1 LRWENAPNLRE
12 VIRLMRVMVAL
23 YCNSYDRPPASVAL
37 DIDDTLDVVHGHQQ
51 LSMFNAHYD
60 ERCFLPIHVYDT
72 ATSRPVAVLLRP
84 GRTPSGQEIG
94 GHLRRLVRMIRGHWP
109 HTHITLRGDSHYARP
124 EVMDFCDAN
133 GIDFVFGLAGNDV
146 LRHLVEPA
154 ADDVRVRRAEANA
167 AAIRRYTETRYGAK
181 SWTVDR
187 RVAARIEA
195 TTQGLDIRYVV
206 TSFTQGSAEW
216 LYDSL
221 YCARGQAENLI
232 KLHKNQRASDRTS
245 CRSALA
251 NQVRLVLHTAAYWL
265 MLTVR
270 DAIPNPSRSHWR
282 SSPRCCAC
290 AISLSHPDHP
300 VRHTCPNAI
309 TLVRTDGKRHA
320 CDACRHD
327 FVDNTALHVPMT
339 VWRDPLPRGPQRG
352 IAGAHSWCRSFRP
365 IGFDARAK
373 FIEVLG
379 KEATSLLG
387 VFTTRD
393 YRCDATCA
401 RGHAICDAVISFV
414 GDCNARTDVRADVE
428 RCLELGAVAGFA
440 TPASSRQPTC
450 RQSSTWAK
458 RPASEGS
465 TLPLCQMRPPTT

>member
-1 LRWENAPNLRE
+1 MIDNSLLPFSLPSVERKKITAAFDGGRISSDGGVMLLALAERRTGIADRLAAAITDRRDPTRIVHTLSDILRARMLAIACGYEDADDLDHLRSDPALKLACGHLPDSGRDLCSQPTMSRWENAPGLRE

-23 YCNSYDRPPASVAL
+23 YCGSYDRPPASVTL

-84 GRTPSGQEIG
+84 GKTPSGQEIR
-94 GHLRRLVRMIRGHWP
+94 GHLRRLVRMIRADWP
-109 HTHITLRGDSHYARP
+109 NTHITIRGDSHYARP
-124 EVMDFCDAN
+124 EVMDFCDAS

-146 LRHLVEPA
+146 LRRLVEPA

-181 SWTVDR
+181 SWTADR

-206 TSFTQGSAEW
+206 TSFTHGSAEW

-232 KLHKNQRASDRTS
+232 KLHKSQLASDRTS

-270 DAIPNPSRSHWR
+270 DAIPKPQ
-282 SSPRCCAC
+282 P
-290 AISLSHPDHP
+290 L
-300 VRHTCPNAI
+300 
-309 TLVRTDGKRHA
+309 
-320 CDACRHD
+320 
-327 FVDNTALHVPMT
+327 AL
-339 VWRDPLPRGPQRG
+339 
-352 IAGAHSWCRSFRP
+352 A
-365 IGFDARAK
+365 
-373 FIEVLG
+373 E
-379 KEATSLLG
+379 
-387 VFTTRD
+387 
-393 YRCDATCA
+393 
-401 RGHAICDAVISFV
+401 
-414 GDCNARTDVRADVE
+414 
-428 RCLELGAVAGFA
+428 FA
-440 TPASSRQPTC
+440 TLRVRLLKIAARITETATRVRIAFAAACPEADLFRSIARSLQPAGP
-450 RQSSTWAK
+450 
-458 RPASEGS
+458 
-465 TLPLCQMRPPTT
+465 